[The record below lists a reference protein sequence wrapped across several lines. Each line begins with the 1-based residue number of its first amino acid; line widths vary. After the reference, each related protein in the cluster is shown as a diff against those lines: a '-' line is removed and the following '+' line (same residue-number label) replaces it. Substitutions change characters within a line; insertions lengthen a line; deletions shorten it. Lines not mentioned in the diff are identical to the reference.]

1 MWKKRYLL
9 ALALA
14 GSLCVQ
20 TSYSA
25 QKWEI
30 KRSHYYLTGQQQ
42 QLLELPPPPAAGS
55 EIDIADLA
63 TLHEWQEKRT
73 DAQCARANAEANAD
87 YSVLFDKINPFPEP
101 LPVAAAA
108 VLKRVKTETD
118 DIARIV
124 KNKFKRP
131 RPFNRDS
138 SLEPCLGRIGG
149 LAYPSGH
156 ATISR
161 IYALILSDLA
171 PEHMSEFM
179 TRADEVALYRVIG
192 GVHHPTD
199 IEAGKKLAD
208 TIYPL
213 YLKSAAFQADMNTLR
228 GYLLRAPVGST
239 R

>member
-1 MWKKRYLL
+1 M
-9 ALALA
+9 A
-14 GSLCVQ
+14 GTLCVQ

-25 QKWEI
+25 EKWEI
-30 KRSHYYLTGQQQ
+30 KRSNYYLTGQQQ
-42 QLLELPPPPAAGS
+42 QLLELTPPPVAGS
-55 EIDIADLA
+55 AEDMADLA
-63 TLHEWQEKRT
+63 TLREWQEKRT
-73 DAQCARANAEANAD
+73 DAQCARANAEAHAD
-87 YSVLFDKINPFPEP
+87 YSILFDNISPFPEP
-101 LPVAAAA
+101 LPAAAA
-108 VLKRVKTETD
+108 AALKRVKAETD
-118 DIARIV
+118 SIAWIV
-124 KNKFKRP
+124 KDRFKRP

-161 IYALILSDLA
+161 IYALILSDLV
-171 PEHMSEFM
+171 PEHRSEFM

-213 YLKSAAFQADMNTLR
+213 YLKSVAFRADMNTLR
-228 GYLLRAPVGST
+228 GYLIRTLVAAT
-239 R
+239 K